1 MIHQQI
7 KEQIQKSMKNK
18 EEIKLNVL
26 RAILTALTNELVAN
40 KRKPS
45 EILEDDK
52 ALRVIQRMTR
62 QRKDSIEQFKKG
74 GRADLVQKEK
84 EELVFIEPFL
94 PKMLSRKEI
103 EKVAL
108 TKKAELKIED
118 KSKTGILMGAVM
130 KELQGKV
137 EGKDVKE
144 IVEKLLN

>member
-1 MIHQQI
+1 
-7 KEQIQKSMKNK
+7 MKNK

>member
-1 MIHQQI
+1 
-7 KEQIQKSMKNK
+7 
-18 EEIKLNVL
+18 
-26 RAILTALTNELVAN
+26 
-40 KRKPS
+40 
-45 EILEDDK
+45 
-52 ALRVIQRMTR
+52 
-62 QRKDSIEQFKKG
+62 
-74 GRADLVQKEK
+74 LVQKEK